1 MVFKN
6 PVKPFKIVI
15 ALERMISDV
24 AIASFYYLE
33 NLQIS
38 FVGGGEDDIHQ
49 TESEN
54 GKSC

>member
-6 PVKPFKIVI
+6 PVKP
-15 ALERMISDV
+15 LGRMISDV
-24 AIASFYYLE
+24 VMASFYYLE

-54 GKSC
+54 GKSS